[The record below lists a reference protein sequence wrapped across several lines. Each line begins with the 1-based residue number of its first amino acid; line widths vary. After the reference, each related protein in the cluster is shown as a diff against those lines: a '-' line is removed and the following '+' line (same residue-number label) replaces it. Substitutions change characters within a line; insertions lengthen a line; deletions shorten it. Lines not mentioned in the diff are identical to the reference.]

1 MCYNGAW
8 NSVCDYRWGYQ
19 EAFVVCRQL
28 GLPATGTVIYWF
40 HITTHAC
47 NLPTDAQAVK
57 YINSFGYGH
66 GIPTLNY
73 WRCFGNETN
82 LNDCLKSTSSYL
94 SYRGVYSLAGVVC
107 KGNIVSSKNDNIT
120 EILF

>member
-40 HITTHAC
+40 HTTHAC
-47 NLPTDAQAVK
+47 NLLTDAQAV
-57 YINSFGYGH
+57 YYSNSFGYGH
-66 GIPTLNY
+66 GIPTLNN
-73 WRCFGNETN
+73 WRCFGNETI
-82 LNDCLKSTSSYL
+82 LNDCLQSTSSCFY
-94 SYRGVYSLAGVVC
+94 SYSGVYRLAGVVC
-107 KGNIVSSKNDNIT
+107 NGSIIPGN
-120 EILF
+120 E